1 MPAKAAAAAP
11 RNPRAPPAFHR
22 ADADTVQAALDR
34 LLVLG
39 IGHYPSQAAF
49 LRAFRPALRAED
61 PSMRISGPRLRSLL
75 VETQGVRLLVR
86 FRERSDEPPPS
97 SCPVC
102 AGPLLPIRNRT
113 LTGEVVA
120 LGLRCLRCGYWMHR
134 RRRVPVRYTIQR
146 VPRRGSA
153 RKGSGEARAGAG

>member
-1 MPAKAAAAAP
+1 MPGKAAEATPRKPRAAP
-11 RNPRAPPAFHR
+11 AFRR

-61 PSMRISGPRLRSLL
+61 PSMRIAGPRLRSLL
-75 VETQGVRLLVR
+75 VGTPGVRLLVR
-86 FRERSDEPPPS
+86 YSERSESDAPPN
-97 SCPVC
+97 CPVC
-102 AGPLLPIRNRT
+102 AGPLEPIRNRT
-113 LTGEVVA
+113 LTGDVVA
-120 LGLRCLRCGYWMHR
+120 LGLRCPRCGYWMHR

-146 VPRRGSA
+146 VPRRGAA
-153 RKGSGEARAGAG
+153 RPKAAEARRS